1 MRRYLWA
8 LGLATAIAL
17 PVSSVQAQSDEQPS
31 YTVNFKDTDIQEV
44 IKFVAEATGKTIVI
58 SPRVKGRIKVISQTT
73 VRQDELFELFLS
85 ILEVHDFTAVEVD
98 GVVKVL
104 PLKNA
109 RSSPVKV
116 NKKRASDLNTNGFV
130 TEVIQLRNIEA
141 AKVLPL
147 LRPLIPQHSHVSSYS
162 DSNVIVLVDS
172 APNIAKVREILER
185 IDTAALPT
193 VEVVSLKYAD
203 AEDLVNTITQLSR
216 NEKQGSTPANQLQMV
231 ADKRNN
237 SVLLSGEDVQRK
249 RARELIKKLDVAPQQ
264 LGNVRVVYLNYAK
277 AVDIAAVLTK
287 VSQNMLSAS
296 PSGEEG
302 AAAGITVEADEDTN
316 ALLLTGSGDMLN
328 SLVQV
333 IERLDIRRE
342 QVLVEAIIV
351 EINVTDNENLGIDWL
366 FGDADAG
373 AFGSSINDGSIAG
386 SVAAGAV
393 QGGDTGLATIAAAL
407 SGRVGQT
414 LAGVGGD
421 GGENFVL
428 LLTALQQNND
438 TNILSTP
445 SLVTMDNKEA
455 SISVGQSVP
464 FRTGSFSS
472 TGNGGGGVTN
482 PFTTI
487 QRQDVGISLTVT
499 PQVNDDGKI
508 LLDIAQEVSS
518 LSSTTPAASADLITN
533 QSRIETQVL
542 SSDGEIIVLGGLMK
556 DDVQDSDQSIPFLG
570 SIPVLGNLFKSQR
583 TNITKNNLMVFIRSK
598 IISTDEDVASETA
611 KKYNAVRE
619 IQIDQRKQGTNLK
632 GHDPIPVL
640 PDLTFQQKQ
649 ALEAALKDV
658 EFEQVSAEDE

>member
-17 PVSSVQAQSDEQPS
+17 PVSSTQAQTDEQPS

-116 NKKRASDLNTNGFV
+116 NKKRASELNTNGFV

-193 VEVVSLKYAD
+193 VEVVSLQYAD

-216 NEKQGSTPANQLQMV
+216 NEKQGSTPANQLQVV

-302 AAAGITVEADEDTN
+302 SPGGITVEADEDTN

-366 FGDADAG
+366 FGDSDAG

-393 QGGDTGLATIAAAL
+393 QGGDTGLATIASAL

-414 LAGVGGD
+414 LAGVGGS

-556 DDVQDSDQSIPFLG
+556 DDVQDSDQRIPILG
-570 SIPVLGNLFKSQR
+570 SIPILGNLFKSQR
-583 TNITKNNLMVFIRSK
+583 TNVTKNNLMVFIRSK

-611 KKYNAVRE
+611 KKYNAVRD

-632 GHDPIPVL
+632 GRDPIPVL

-649 ALEAALKDV
+649 ALESALKGV
-658 EFEQVSAEDE
+658 EFEQPAAEGE